1 MNGTRVKGTH
11 DMQPDQLQDRL
22 AGMMSF
28 PVTPFDGD
36 GKVDLARFRDHV
48 EYQAQTAAAALFVA
62 CGTGELFSLAPPEVR
77 AVTAEAARTLD
88 GGKPVVVGIGYG
100 SAVGAQMA
108 RDAQDDGA
116 DGLLVFP
123 PYLVK
128 GGQEGLYRYY
138 EHIAASSDLG
148 VIIYQRDNVRFTP
161 ETLSRLATIP
171 NVIAFKDGV
180 GDVDLVTR
188 LRLACEDQLRFM
200 NGLPTAELAVQ
211 AYRAAG
217 VASYSSAVLNFV
229 PEVASA
235 FYAAVEDGD
244 QETVDRI
251 LREFFVPFIELRDQ
265 VPGYPVALVK
275 AAVGLRH
282 GSVGQP
288 RPPLIAPTK
297 EHLEELAEI
306 IDRGLGC
313 I

>member
-1 MNGTRVKGTH
+1 
-11 DMQPDQLQDRL
+11 MQPDQLQDRL
-22 AGMMSF
+22 DGMMSF
-28 PVTPFDGD
+28 PITPFDGD
-36 GKVDLARFRDHV
+36 GGVDVPRFREHI
-48 EYQAQTAAAALFVA
+48 EYQASTVAAALFVA
-62 CGTGELFSLAPPEVR
+62 CGTGELFSLAPAEVR
-77 AVTAEAARTLD
+77 TVTAEAAAAV
-88 GGKPVVVGIGYG
+88 GGSKPIVVGVGYG
-100 SAVGAQMA
+100 AAVGAQMA
-108 RDAQDDGA
+108 ADAQEDGA

-138 EHIAASSDLG
+138 EHIAAASDLG
-148 VIIYQRDNVRFTP
+148 VIIYQRGDVRLTP
-161 ETLSRLATIP
+161 DTLQRLAELP

-188 LRLACEDQLRFM
+188 LRLACGGQLRFM

-229 PEVASA
+229 PEIASA
-235 FYAAVEDGD
+235 FYAAVEDDD
-244 QETVDRI
+244 QTTVDRI
-251 LREFFVPFIELRDQ
+251 LGEFFVPFIELRDQ
-265 VPGYPVALVK
+265 VPGYAVALVK

-282 GSVGQP
+282 GSVGGP
-288 RPPLIAPTK
+288 RPPLVAPTDG
-297 EHLEELAEI
+297 HLDELSKI